1 MEQIK
6 KFASNA
12 KSVLTFLII
21 IVIFYN
27 MVLVPIL
34 MAFGVPAPILMIDE
48 ATRFLMTIGTLGAV

>member
-1 MEQIK
+1 MEKIK

-34 MAFGVPAPILMIDE
+34 MAFGVPAPVLMIDE
-48 ATRFLMTIGTLGAV
+48 ATRFLITLGTMGAV